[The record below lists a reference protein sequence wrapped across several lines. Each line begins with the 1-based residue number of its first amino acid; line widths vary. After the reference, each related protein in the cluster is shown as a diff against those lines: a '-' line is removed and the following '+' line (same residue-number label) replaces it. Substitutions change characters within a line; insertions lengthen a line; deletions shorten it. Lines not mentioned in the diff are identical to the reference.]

1 VTDNARRADIVAVMG
16 ATGAGKS
23 STICAAL
30 AADDGPRRLIYDPG
44 EDYGAFGDICPSI
57 QVVYDRVVRAGAG
70 PFRLVFRPPFDL
82 VRARAEFNLFCLIAF
97 RVCMERGDVLV
108 VADELEDVTL
118 ASWAP
123 PGWSQLIRKGRKHG
137 ARIIAASQRPA
148 GIEKKIWS
156 MATVVQSG
164 RLNELEDARTVA
176 RVLMVD
182 PLEVIA
188 LPQLSWIRRSIYKP
202 AIVRGRIEWVG
213 GRPREVIISE
223 KPLPFPSA
231 V

>member
-16 ATGAGKS
+16 ATGSGKS

-44 EDYGAFGDICPSI
+44 DDYGAFGDVCSI
-57 QVVYDRVVRAGAG
+57 QGVYDRVVKAGAG

-123 PGWSQLIRKGRKHG
+123 PGWSQLIRKGRKYG

-164 RLNELEDARTVA
+164 RLNEMEDARTVA

-182 PLEVIA
+182 PLEVVA
-188 LPQLSWIRRSIYKP
+188 LPQLAWIRRSIYEP
-202 AIVRGRIEWVG
+202 AIVRGRIEWRAG
-213 GRPREVIISE
+213 APQEVIISK
-223 KPLPFPSA
+223 KPLPGAAAP
-231 V
+231 

>member
-1 VTDNARRADIVAVMG
+1 MTDNARRADIVAVMG

-44 EDYGAFGDICPSI
+44 DDYGAFGDICSSI
-57 QVVYDRVVRAGAG
+57 QVVYDRVVKAGAG

-82 VRARAEFNLFCLIAF
+82 VRARAEFNRFCMIAF
-97 RVCMERGDVLV
+97 RVCIERGDVLV

-118 ASWAP
+118 PSWAP
-123 PGWSQLIRKGRKHG
+123 PGWSALIRKGRKYG

-188 LPQLSWIRRSIYKP
+188 LPQLAWIRRSIYEP
-202 AIVRGRIEWVG
+202 AIVRGRIEWHA
-213 GRPREVIISE
+213 GRPAEVILSK
-223 KPLPFPSA
+223 KPLPGAPA
-231 V
+231 L

>member
-1 VTDNARRADIVAVMG
+1 
-16 ATGAGKS
+16 
-23 STICAAL
+23 
-30 AADDGPRRLIYDPG
+30 
-44 EDYGAFGDICPSI
+44 
-57 QVVYDRVVRAGAG
+57 
-70 PFRLVFRPPFDL
+70 
-82 VRARAEFNLFCLIAF
+82 
-97 RVCMERGDVLV
+97 
-108 VADELEDVTL
+108 VTL

-123 PGWSQLIRKGRKHG
+123 PGWSALIRKGRKYG

-188 LPQLSWIRRSIYKP
+188 LPQLAWIRRSIYKP
-202 AIVRGRIEWVG
+202 VIQRGRIEWRS
-213 GRPREVIISE
+213 GRPHDVLLSE
-223 KPLPFPSA
+223 KNLPVPGA
-231 V
+231 G

>member
-44 EDYGAFGDICPSI
+44 DDYGAFGDICSSI
-57 QVVYDRVVRAGAG
+57 QVVYDRVVKAGAG

-82 VRARAEFNLFCLIAF
+82 VRARAEFNRFCMIAF
-97 RVCMERGDVLV
+97 RVCIERGDVLV

-118 ASWAP
+118 PSWAP
-123 PGWSQLIRKGRKHG
+123 PGWSALIRKGRKYG

-188 LPQLSWIRRSIYKP
+188 LPQLAWIRRSIYEP
-202 AIVRGRIEWVG
+202 AIVRGCIEWQA
-213 GRPREVIISE
+213 GRPVEVILSK
-223 KPLPFPSA
+223 KPLPGA
-231 V
+231 AAL